1 MKVSKV
7 LLNISAFVCF
17 IYGALYTFSLVFIPI
32 GVYCFIAGKR
42 FSHKAEHID
51 DLYAIDNKVFKNY
64 VVFAS
69 IACFPLGLLVII
81 PYLKLT
87 GNNVKINH
95 IETTA
100 DVKVETAKPEEEKT
114 AVEAESVEPQNEET
128 LTESEKLEKFK
139 KLENFKEKG
148 LITDEELEMAREQLF
163 GKNKNSEE

>member
-1 MKVSKV
+1 MKMSKV

-32 GVYCFIAGKR
+32 GIYCFIAGKR

-64 VVFAS
+64 VIFTS

-87 GNNVKINH
+87 GNNVRVNH
-95 IETTA
+95 VESTEDI
-100 DVKVETAKPEEEKT
+100 KVETVDDSQENKK
-114 AVEAESVEPQNEET
+114 AEVKSVEVQKEET
-128 LTESEKLEKFK
+128 LTETEKLEKFK

-163 GKNKNSEE
+163 GKKNNSDE